1 MSTARQQA
9 LFVCVSLALALVV
22 GCLTYFVMWG
32 IKVSSCRF
40 LDQPGTYLSYCNNLA
55 FSDYEHQ
62 AYFLPS
68 EPQAISALKRAE
80 VLFLGSS
87 RAQIGFSTEAVG
99 GYFRSRM
106 IPYHLLGFGY
116 TEADAFP
123 LLLMKKY
130 GVRPR
135 VVVINTDPFFTSEMS
150 ALATG
155 MIAERN
161 ASIADA
167 IKKKIFSKTVG
178 IFCWVPRLCTGERGS
193 IYRDLETGR
202 WIWQDLLMSRSR
214 AVVEVPAERP
224 AGLAAMG
231 QWTERANTF
240 LDELKLDRQCVIFT
254 GIPNPTFDAE
264 AIAIAIGRSLGVT
277 SVVPRLEGLTSPDA
291 SHLSAP
297 SAELWSGA
305 FLSQS
310 QPVFD
315 RCLPK
320 Q

>member
-1 MSTARQQA
+1 MGIGRQQG
-9 LFVCVSLALALVV
+9 LFVCVSLVIALVV
-22 GCLTYFVMWG
+22 GCLTYFAMWG

-40 LDQPGTYLSYCNNLA
+40 LDQPDTYLSYCNNPA

-80 VLFLGSS
+80 VVFLGSS
-87 RAQIGFSTEAVG
+87 RMQIGFSTDEVG
-99 GYFRSRM
+99 AYFTSRL

-123 LLLMKKY
+123 LMLMKEY
-130 GVRPR
+130 NVRPR
-135 VVVINTDPFFTSEMS
+135 VVIINTDPFFTSEMS
-150 ALATG
+150 AMATG
-155 MIAERN
+155 LISDRYA
-161 ASIADA
+161 AIADA
-167 IKKKIFSKTVG
+167 IKKKVFFKTIG
-178 IFCWVPRLCTGERGS
+178 IFCWMPGICTGERGS

-202 WIWQDLLMSRSR
+202 WIWQGLLMPRSR
-214 AVVEVPAERP
+214 AVAEIPAERP
-224 AGLAAMG
+224 AGLAAMSG
-231 QWTERANTF
+231 WIERANRF
-240 LDELKLDRQCVIFT
+240 LDELKLDRRCVIFT

-264 AIAIAIGRSLGVT
+264 AIAIEIGRSLGVT

-297 SAELWSGA
+297 SAELWSAA

-320 Q
+320 R